1 MGLFNMSKGFCSKVI
16 KQGCVVWNTA
26 LSFRSEVAEMD
37 VVTTTQAGVEASY

>member
-1 MGLFNMSKGFCSKVI
+1 MCTGYVNMGLFNMSKGFCS
-16 KQGCVVWNTA
+16 TA